1 MTLTGQIVAGH
12 VVLDTPAALPDG
24 TRVRVEPVVD
34 GVATRPE
41 PKEKPKTLAERWP
54 TMADEVVDLPPD
66 ASVNVDHY
74 LYGHPKK

>member
-1 MTLTGQIVAGH
+1 MTLIGQIVGGQ

-24 TRVRVEPVVD
+24 TRVRIEPLPN
-34 GVATRPE
+34 GPPAE
-41 PKEKPKTLAERWP
+41 PAERPKTLAERWP
-54 TMADEVVDLPPD
+54 NVAGEVVDLPPD